1 MHMPLRRLR
10 RLLAL
15 FALALALCAAV
26 PCSLLAAEDACC
38 GSAAGCGDA
47 SEAPCAQLA
56 ASPCCEVSQAPL
68 DLTFTPSVP
77 AAVAAVRADLE
88 FLSVVDYV
96 PRPPGMPAPRRDSI
110 SIRTIVLRL

>member
-1 MHMPLRRLR
+1 MPLRRLR

-15 FALALALCAAV
+15 FALALAVCAAV
-26 PCSLLAAEDACC
+26 PCSLLAAEDSCC

-47 SEAPCAQLA
+47 SEAPCAQLT
-56 ASPCCEVSQAPL
+56 ASPCCEAPQIPL

-77 AAVAAVRADLE
+77 AAVAEVLDD
-88 FLSVVDYV
+88 VVDGRGV
-96 PRPPGMPAPRRDSI
+96 IFDFASRSRDQLAPLRDSI